1 MKEFEKICEII
12 VTPPN
17 KEKMVYEVLE
27 KLDVSVIETA
37 WDKDGKHLIIMK
49 ERDKRTVI
57 NN

>member
-12 VTPPN
+12 VMPPN

-37 WDKDGKHLIIMK
+37 WEADGKHLIVMK
-49 ERDKRTVI
+49 EIKKDGDK
-57 NN
+57 